1 MADDASGDGADD
13 RDGRDGRSD
22 RTTDVTTTDW
32 QEDREMRVDETTS
45 RPDVEDAVTD
55 DSVGPD
61 GSNEPDAVD
70 RIPLDLSGA
79 NDERGAADDERDR
92 PEDEYGPEPSSAP
105 IEAGDP
111 SLEHAVFV
119 LLGAIAMVLV
129 IVRLLALPLG

>member
-22 RTTDVTTTDW
+22 RPTDW
-32 QEDREMRVDETTS
+32 RDAPETRGDETTPN
-45 RPDVEDAVTD
+45 PDVEDSMTA
-55 DSVGPD
+55 DSDGPD
-61 GSNEPDAVD
+61 APDEPDAAD
-70 RIPLDLSGA
+70 RILLDLSESTDGRDPEEDA
-79 NDERGAADDERDR
+79 RDPPDDE
-92 PEDEYGPEPSSAP
+92 YVPEPSSAP
-105 IEAGDP
+105 VEAGDP